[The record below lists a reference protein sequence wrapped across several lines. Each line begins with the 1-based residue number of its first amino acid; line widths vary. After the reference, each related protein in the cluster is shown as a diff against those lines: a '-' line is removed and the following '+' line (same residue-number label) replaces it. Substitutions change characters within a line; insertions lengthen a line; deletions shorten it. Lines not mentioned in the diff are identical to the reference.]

1 MLPMKPKVKMTGSK
15 NAASHDEE
23 LVAYEHAAY
32 LSSLGK
38 SVKMDANHVDDLPP
52 VLKKAW
58 PSISR

>member
-1 MLPMKPKVKMTGSK
+1 MVP
-15 NAASHDEE
+15 
-23 LVAYEHAAY
+23 YEHTAY